1 LNYYIFPIGIT
12 TFVALNLAKP
22 MAAYSFTAK
31 PAGSLISYFSN
42 LVKTNGGIN
51 LAQGIPGFQPP
62 IELIE
67 ILKQTADSNIHQYA
81 PGIGNFNLLNQL
93 STTYNVELDNL
104 LVVQGATEGLS
115 LIYTYLLKKLKGNFA
130 VMAIEPAYE
139 SYSQLPAIFGQK
151 FVGFTPSNGNIDL
164 TEFRKK
170 VVDNNIRVVFIAS
183 PGNPYGI
190 VLAERE
196 INAILKMAEE
206 LGFYVVLDMVYRE
219 LYFETKP
226 YLPILGKS
234 QNLFYVNSFSK
245 SLCITGWRVGYVIA
259 STDNMVGLRAI
270 HDYIGLCA
278 PSLLQEALA
287 QFLIQND
294 NGNAFIAN
302 FRENIKSNFILMS
315 QGLKELGFQIPPTHG
330 GCFVWSKLPA
340 EIPDGFSFA
349 NELYSKTKV
358 AIIPGEHF
366 GQNYS
371 SWVRLN
377 IARETKEVEVG
388 LAHISKFVKEH

>member
-1 LNYYIFPIGIT
+1 MGPNSTTVKPI
-12 TFVALNLAKP
+12 
-22 MAAYSFTAK
+22 
-31 PAGSLISYFSN
+31 GSLISYFSN

-62 IELIE
+62 DELIE

-81 PGIGNFNLLNQL
+81 PGIGNFNLLKQL
-93 STTYNVELDNL
+93 SANYNVELDNL

-115 LIYTYLLKKLKGNFA
+115 LIYTYLFKKLNGNFA
-130 VMAIEPAYE
+130 VLAFEPAYE
-139 SYSQLPAIFGQK
+139 SYSRLPAIFGQK
-151 FVGFTPSNGNIDL
+151 FVGFTLSNGQIDL
-164 TEFRKK
+164 NEFRKK
-170 VVDNNIRVVFIAS
+170 VIDNNIKIVFIAS
-183 PGNPYGI
+183 PGNPYGS
-190 VLAERE
+190 VLAENE
-196 INAILKMAEE
+196 INATLKMAEE

-219 LYFETKP
+219 LYLESKP

-245 SLCITGWRVGYVIA
+245 SLCITGWRVGYIIA
-259 STDNMVGLRAI
+259 SAEHTVELRAI

-287 QFLIQND
+287 QFLIQNE
-294 NGNAFIAN
+294 NGKTFIAN
-302 FRENIKSNFILMS
+302 FRETIKNNFNLMS
-315 QGLKELGFQIPPTHG
+315 QGLIELGFQVPPTQG
-330 GCFVWSKLPA
+330 GCFVWAKMPTNF
-340 EIPDGFSFA
+340 PDGFLFA

-371 SWVRLN
+371 IWVRLN
-377 IARETKEVEVG
+377 IARETKEVENG

>member
-1 LNYYIFPIGIT
+1 MSNPFS
-12 TFVALNLAKP
+12 VKP
-22 MAAYSFTAK
+22 T
-31 PAGSLISYFSN
+31 GSLISYFSN

-67 ILKQTADSNIHQYA
+67 ILKQTSNSNVHQYA
-81 PGIGNFNLLNQL
+81 PGIGNFNLLKQL
-93 STTYNVELDNL
+93 SANYNVEFHNL

-115 LIYTYLLKKLKGNFA
+115 LIYTYLLKMLNGNFA

-151 FVGFTPSNGNIDL
+151 FVGFTLSNGQIDFN
-164 TEFRKK
+164 EFRKK
-170 VVDNNIRVVFIAS
+170 VIDNNIKIVFIAS
-183 PGNPYGI
+183 PGNPYGS
-190 VLAERE
+190 VLAENE
-196 INAILKMAEE
+196 ISAILNMAEE

-219 LYFETKP
+219 LYFDTKP

-234 QNLFYVNSFSK
+234 DNLFYVNSFSK

-259 STDNMVGLRAI
+259 STNNMVGLRAI

-294 NGNAFIAN
+294 NGNAFNAN

-330 GCFVWSKLPA
+330 GCFVWAKLPPNL
-340 EIPDGFSFA
+340 PDGFWFA
-349 NELYSKTKV
+349 NELYSKTRV

-377 IARETKEVEVG
+377 IARETKEVENG
-388 LAHISKFVKEH
+388 LALINEFVKEH

>member
-1 LNYYIFPIGIT
+1 MGPNSTTVKPI
-12 TFVALNLAKP
+12 
-22 MAAYSFTAK
+22 
-31 PAGSLISYFSN
+31 GSLISYFSN

-62 IELIE
+62 DELIE

-81 PGIGNFNLLNQL
+81 PGIGNFNLLKQL
-93 STTYNVELDNL
+93 SANYNVELDNL

-115 LIYTYLLKKLKGNFA
+115 LIYTYLLKKLNGDFA

-139 SYSQLPAIFGQK
+139 SYSRLPAIFGQK
-151 FVGFTPSNGNIDL
+151 FVGFTLTNGEIDII
-164 TEFRKK
+164 EFRKTIT
-170 VVDNNIRVVFIAS
+170 DNNIKVVFTAT
-183 PGNPYGI
+183 PGNPYGN
-190 VLAERE
+190 VLTERE

-206 LGFYVVLDMVYRE
+206 LGFYLVLDMVYSE
-219 LYFETKP
+219 LFYDTKP

-245 SLCITGWRVGYVIA
+245 SLCITGWRVGYIIA
-259 STDNMVGLRAI
+259 SAEHTVELRAI

-287 QFLIQND
+287 QFLIQNE
-294 NGNAFIAN
+294 NGKTFIAN
-302 FRENIKSNFILMS
+302 FRETIKNNFNLMS
-315 QGLKELGFQIPPTHG
+315 QGLIELGFQVPPTQG
-330 GCFVWSKLPA
+330 GCFVWAKMPTNF
-340 EIPDGFSFA
+340 PDGFLFA

-371 SWVRLN
+371 IWVRLN
-377 IARETKEVEVG
+377 IARETKEVENG